1 MKLFR
6 HRANAGERASRDD
19 ARLRQALRE
28 IAPLPEDPDE
38 AEQEAGAGPEEAQIE
53 EAQIAAAPL
62 PDVEHEEDDLTA
74 WQPRE
79 EEMDYYKPRLR
90 RSARLQPSQEE
101 SAPIAEPDVPPRR
114 AEVPPPPAAGTGPG
128 GEPPLRLTP
137 RMVAPAQ
144 EPPAA
149 QDMPAPPR
157 AGAGA
162 APAQDPFSLPGAAP
176 EQDPF
181 SVPGADSADLWPGAD
196 PEPALEMPAPATG
209 RLGRRADRAKTRILG
224 FEHQGDTGTD
234 PFETATA
241 AETPEEARFPVG
253 WLVVVD
259 GPGRGAFFTLQTGVS
274 AIGRGEDQAVRLDF
288 GDSSISRSNHALLA
302 YDGEQAKFFLGH
314 GGKRNIVR
322 LNDRPV
328 LSTEEITDKDQ
339 IRIGETTLRFIAL
352 CGADFDWAGE
362 SVSTRH
368 DASAV

>member
-6 HRANAGERASRDD
+6 HKANAGERASRDD

-101 SAPIAEPDVPPRR
+101 SAPVAEPDLPPRR
-114 AEVPPPPAAGTGPG
+114 AEVPPPPAAG
-128 GEPPLRLTP
+128 GEPPLRLAP
-137 RMVAPAQ
+137 RMVATAQ
-144 EPPAA
+144 EPPVIE
-149 QDMPAPPR
+149 DMPAPPR
-157 AGAGA
+157 AEADP
-162 APAQDPFSLPGAAP
+162 APAQDPFPVAGT
-176 EQDPF
+176 
-181 SVPGADSADLWPGAD
+181 DSADLRPGAD
-196 PEPALEMPAPATG
+196 PEPAFEMPAPATG
-209 RLGRRADRAKTRILG
+209 RMGRRADRAKTRILG

-234 PFETATA
+234 PFEMATA
-241 AETPEEARFPVG
+241 AEKPEEARFPVG

-302 YDGEQAKFFLGH
+302 HDGEQGKFFLGH